1 MFDEHTSSLFEDYPE
16 FQGLTSEAATQALSK
31 AYLAVIQIRVNG
43 LNAVM
48 EEVEQALP
56 LLRRLANTLMFHVV
70 LNDSRSEDDRQAA
83 AFVAAEAIALMAE
96 FTSGTENSEGHE
108 PPSVRTP
115 ERFARLESALLY
127 LYAKYDACAAGVL
140 GRFDYQPPDTE
151 SILDLA
157 AAYCFRKL
165 EAFCRMELYER
176 SQSAV
181 ENPFSWKEN
190 LLATELEEDTLSRLY
205 VELGELVEDY
215 VHWLTDAVENLSPVL
230 DKLDRIIGA
239 LGGRME
245 EDIPVFGHEFS
256 RIYHLCI
263 LLRLSFPSLGDRSL
277 VHVVPPPS
285 ATDADQYALYLRVR
299 AIGNAKIGSRPVL
312 WPSAFEYVQE
322 GVIGDTKNV
331 VISMPTGSG
340 KSFIAELAVSQA
352 ISDGWALY
360 LAPTNALTQ
369 QIRNDLLLGL
379 KPLGTEVRTFI
390 GDREYTIFSSDRV
403 DEMPNNSVAVM
414 TPEKCA
420 LALRLSPETFNN
432 CRLVVFDECHLIGEA
447 DSSRGPVA
455 ELVLTQLMLRTQK
468 ARFLLMSAIIQ
479 NPEELSEWVGN
490 ATEDG
495 SKSLTIKWKPTR
507 ILRTVLGVEEESL
520 ENEAHKAKDRLAKL
534 SDRRRN
540 LKFQSG
546 CVIAANLL
554 GAWQSKNEGDYAVV
568 PFDCKV
574 NLSMN
579 RKPTDKGDWKYSALA
594 DSWVND
600 SAIQISHSLSAGNV
614 QTLVFLPANKHYPF
628 SNGAKVNFPSN
639 VMGRLKPLPPIVGI
653 CRILSEFELGCSSE
667 VFELL
672 ENGVAVHTSIMLETE
687 KIGSE
692 AAFRNQSVP
701 LMFATGTLAQ
711 GLNLPAIAVVIAG
724 TRIGDPRGVDS
735 QTIEKRKLSQLL
747 NAAGRAGRAGF
758 ANQGI
763 VIAVPDNPI
772 ILSNFDAV
780 LKARDSLNFLQQS
793 DDSISVESG
802 LRGFLDAV
810 CQGVLTANQA
820 DNLQLQI
827 ISLLGGGDQTQLEP
841 HSVLERTYAS
851 FQRSKTGA
859 SPITSQDANQ
869 VIRIGKQ
876 FIRDTGAPEWLT
888 IAAQRAGLDF
898 FLILGIQRAWSTAK
912 EDFLENLADLSV
924 TDWATHL
931 IRMIAY
937 ISPFDLSQYLP
948 RDSLS
953 RISPAFSQ
961 LDDALF
967 LHGGLNPSTF
977 QEWEQAWGT
986 VQQPLLKW
994 MEGGTLTEIASLLCQ
1009 CPLGQV
1015 HSGRKQ
1021 GNPLPKTLS
1030 VIGETFSTLSLIAG
1044 GFLSVA
1050 EQELEESPPYSL
1062 ACLPMCIKYGCD
1074 SPYSLAWYRFGIRLR
1089 RPSRLLAKK
1098 FPPPPNLITDE
1109 DMKSWIISMRSGWL
1123 QNENDFSDNQEGFV
1137 EDVENNREVFSAIRS
1152 FLIQ

>member
-1 MFDEHTSSLFEDYPE
+1 MFDEHTSSLFRDYPE
-16 FQGLTSEAATQALSK
+16 FQGLTSEAATQALSN
-31 AYLAVIQIRVNG
+31 AYLAVIQLRVNG
-43 LNAVM
+43 LDFAMDEM
-48 EEVEQALP
+48 EQTLP
-56 LLRRLANTLMFHVV
+56 LLRRIANTLMFHVV
-70 LNDSRSEDDRQAA
+70 LNDSRAEDERQAG

-96 FTSGTENSEGHE
+96 VTSGIGDFKENEL
-108 PPSVRTP
+108 PFVRTP
-115 ERFARLESALLY
+115 ERFARVESALLY

-140 GRFDYQPPDTE
+140 GRFDYQTPAPE
-151 SILDLA
+151 SILDLTA
-157 AAYCFRKL
+157 DYCFRKL
-165 EAFCRMELYER
+165 EAFCRFQLYEGWE
-176 SQSAV
+176 SAMD
-181 ENPFSWKEN
+181 NSFPWKEN
-190 LLATELEEDTLSRLY
+190 LLATDLEEDTLARLY
-205 VELGELVEDY
+205 VELGELVDDY
-215 VHWLTDAVENLSPVL
+215 VHWLTDPLGNLSLVL
-230 DKLDRIIGA
+230 DTLDQIIA
-239 LGGRME
+239 VLGGRME
-245 EDIPVFGHEFS
+245 EDSQVFGHEFA

-263 LLRLSFPSLGDRSL
+263 LLRISFPSLGDRSL
-277 VHVVPPPS
+277 VHVVPPPL
-285 ATDADQYALYLRVR
+285 ATDADQYALYLRDR
-299 AIGNAKIGSRPVL
+299 AVGNAKMGSRPVL
-312 WPSAFEYVQE
+312 WPSAFEFVQE
-322 GVIGDTKNV
+322 GVIADTKNV

-369 QIRNDLLLGL
+369 QIRNDLSLGL
-379 KPLGTEVRTFI
+379 KTLGTEVRTFI
-390 GDREYTIFSSDRV
+390 GDREYSIFSSDRV
-403 DEMPNNSVAVM
+403 DEMPSNSVAVM

-420 LALRLSPETFNN
+420 LALRLSPDTFNN
-432 CRLVVFDECHLIGEA
+432 CRLVVFDECHLIGET

-479 NPEELSEWVGN
+479 NPDELSEWVGS
-490 ATEDG
+490 ATKNG

-507 ILRTVLGVEEESL
+507 ILRTMLGVKKDSFQK
-520 ENEAHKAKDRLAKL
+520 EAHSAKDRLAKL
-534 SDRRRN
+534 PDRRRN
-540 LKFQSG
+540 IKFQSD

-554 GAWQSKNEGDYAVV
+554 GAWQSKSEGDYAVV

-574 NLSMN
+574 NLSLT
-579 RKPTDKGDWKYSALA
+579 RKPTDEGDWHYSARA

-600 SAIQISHSLSAGNV
+600 SAIQISHSLSVGNV
-614 QTLVFLPANKHYPF
+614 QTLVFIPANKHYPF
-628 SNGAKVNFPSN
+628 SNGTKVNFPSS
-639 VMGRLKPLPPIVGI
+639 VMERLEPFPPIVEI
-653 CRILSEFELGCSSE
+653 CRTLSEFELGCSSE

-672 ENGVAVHTSIMLETE
+672 DNGVAVHTSIMLETE

-701 LMFATGTLAQ
+701 LMFSTGTLAQ

-724 TRIGDPRGVDS
+724 TRIGDPRDVDS

-763 VIAVPDNPI
+763 VIAVPDEPI
-772 ILSNFDAV
+772 ILNNFDSV
-780 LKARDSLNFLQQS
+780 LNARESLSFLQQS

-820 DNLQLQI
+820 DNLELQI

-859 SPITSQDANQ
+859 SPVTSQDANQ

-876 FIRDTGAPEWLT
+876 FISETGAPEWLT
-888 IAAQRAGLDF
+888 VAAQRAGLDF
-898 FLILGIQRAWSTAK
+898 FLILGIQRAWSAAR

-924 TDWATHL
+924 TDWATQL

-937 ISPFDLSQYLP
+937 ISPSALSQYLP
-948 RDSLS
+948 KDSLS
-953 RISPAFSQ
+953 RLSPAFSQ

-967 LHGGLNPSTF
+967 LHGGLNPSTS

-1030 VIGETFSTLSLIAG
+1030 VTGETFSTLSLIAG

-1050 EQELEESPPYSL
+1050 EQELEDSPPYSL

-1089 RPSRLLAKK
+1089 RPSRLLAEK
-1098 FPPPPNLITDE
+1098 FPLPPNLITDE
-1109 DMKSWIISMRSGWL
+1109 DMKSWVLSMRSGWL
-1123 QNENDFSDNQEGFV
+1123 QNETDHGVDQEGFV
-1137 EDVENNREVFSAIRS
+1137 DDAENIPAVLSAIRS